1 MSINGVKYTVEVK
14 VGASYRDDYLVFD
27 FDNITD
33 AMRMVESFMI
43 NLNKELSTENAVI
56 IRPQLVEEE
65 EEEKEEED
73 DEREIEG

>member
-14 VGASYRDDYLVFD
+14 VGESYRDDYLVFD

-33 AMRMVESFMI
+33 AMRMVEAFMI
-43 NLNKELSTENAVI
+43 NLNKELSAKNAVL
-56 IRPQLVEEE
+56 IRPELIEE
-65 EEEKEEED
+65 EEED

>member
-14 VGASYRDDYLVFD
+14 IGPSYRDDYLVFD

-33 AMRMVESFMI
+33 AMRMVEAFMI
-43 NLNKELSTENAVI
+43 NLNKELSAENAVI

-65 EEEKEEED
+65 EEGKEEEN